1 MRILVAEDEKGVSS
15 FIQKGL
21 EEEQYTVDCVEN
33 GVDALEYASA
43 TTYDLIITDVM
54 MPKMDGLEFCSK
66 LRAQGIHTPVLML
79 TAKIQVKDK
88 VKGLDAGADDYLTK
102 PFSFDEFLARVRA
115 LLRRK
120 QDVVIELKIGGLEL
134 NTQSHRVFIS
144 GDELILRPKEYAL
157 LEYLVRNQDC
167 VVSRT
172 QILENI
178 WGYTF
183 DPNTNVVDVHIK
195 SIRKKIEEI
204 TMDEFIRTVRGVGY
218 MATLKE
224 S

>member
-33 GVDALEYASA
+33 GVDALEYATA

-134 NTQSHRVFIS
+134 NTQSHRVFIA

-195 SIRKKIEEI
+195 SIRKKIEECRPENLVI
-204 TMDEFIRTVRGVGY
+204 TTS
-218 MATLKE
+218 KE

>member
-33 GVDALEYASA
+33 GVDALEYAIA
-43 TTYDLIITDVM
+43 TTYDLIITDVL

-88 VKGLDAGADDYLTK
+88 VNGLDAGADDYLTK

-115 LLRRK
+115 L
-120 QDVVIELKIGGLEL
+120 
-134 NTQSHRVFIS
+134 
-144 GDELILRPKEYAL
+144 
-157 LEYLVRNQDC
+157 
-167 VVSRT
+167 
-172 QILENI
+172 
-178 WGYTF
+178 
-183 DPNTNVVDVHIK
+183 
-195 SIRKKIEEI
+195 
-204 TMDEFIRTVRGVGY
+204 
-218 MATLKE
+218 
-224 S
+224 

>member
-1 MRILVAEDEKGVSS
+1 
-15 FIQKGL
+15 
-21 EEEQYTVDCVEN
+21 
-33 GVDALEYASA
+33 
-43 TTYDLIITDVM
+43 
-54 MPKMDGLEFCSK
+54 
-66 LRAQGIHTPVLML
+66 
-79 TAKIQVKDK
+79 
-88 VKGLDAGADDYLTK
+88 
-102 PFSFDEFLARVRA
+102 
-115 LLRRK
+115 RK

-134 NTQSHRVFIS
+134 NTQSHRVFIK

-204 TMDEFIRTVRGVGY
+204 TDNEFIRTVRGVGY